1 MDTLTSSRSWLPALN
16 GLRPGKIY
24 VLFAPHAARALML
37 EAAGRLALRSTVRV
51 LDGGN
56 QFNAYH
62 VARSIR
68 RYTSDLETTLAR
80 IQLARAFTCYQVE
93 TLICGAAS
101 PLHSA
106 ALGAGIFQ
114 PAAVT
119 LVLDLLATFND
130 DNVSL
135 TERRR
140 LLDRCHLAMRRIAE
154 QSALLVGLRPARP
167 GHDDQIEL
175 VETVL
180 SWADDIWQA
189 EVPAAQPALRLFA

>member
-1 MDTLTSSRSWLPALN
+1 MDTLTSSRNWLPALS

-24 VLFAPHAARALML
+24 VFFAPHAARTLML
-37 EAAGRLALRSTVRV
+37 ETAGRLALRSTVRV

-56 QFNAYH
+56 QFNAYQ

-68 RYTSDLETTLAR
+68 RFTPDIETTLAR

-93 TLICGAAS
+93 TLLCGAAS
-101 PLHSA
+101 PLHSV
-106 ALGAGIFQ
+106 ALGSGVFQ

-119 LVLDLLATFND
+119 LVLDLLGTFND
-130 DNVSL
+130 DNISL
-135 TERRR
+135 PERHR
-140 LLDRCHLAMRRIAE
+140 LLDRCHAAMRRIAE
-154 QSALLVGLRPARP
+154 QSILLVGLRPARY

-180 SWADDIWQA
+180 GWADDVWQA
-189 EVPAAQPALRLFA
+189 EAPVQQPALRLFA